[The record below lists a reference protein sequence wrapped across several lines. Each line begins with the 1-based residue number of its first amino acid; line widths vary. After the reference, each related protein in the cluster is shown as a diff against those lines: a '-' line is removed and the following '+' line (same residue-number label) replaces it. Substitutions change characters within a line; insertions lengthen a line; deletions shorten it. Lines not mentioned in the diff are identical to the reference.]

1 MRGRFITLEGIDGAG
16 KSSHIPWMGAW
27 LEAQGISVITTRE
40 PGGTPAGEG
49 IRALLLHSASELH
62 PDTETLLMFAARR
75 EHLARVIVPALE
87 AGRWVLCDRFT
98 DATRAYQ
105 GGGRAVERARIE
117 ILAEWVQ
124 HGLEPDLTFVFDIPV
139 AIAHQRARGRTE
151 LDRFESEADTFHER
165 VRKVYRELAAEAPER
180 IVVINASKS
189 PPEVKKELEE
199 HLNTRMKEWNNT
211 KSNEVNSRTIL

>member
-16 KSSHIPWMGAW
+16 KSSLIPWIGEW
-27 LEAQGISVITTRE
+27 LEGHGISVVTTRE
-40 PGGTPAGEG
+40 PGGTPSGEA
-49 IRALLLHSASELH
+49 IRALLLQSTSELH

-87 AGRWVLCDRFT
+87 GGRWVLCDRFT

-105 GGGRAVERARIE
+105 GGGRAVERTRIE

-124 HGLEPDLTFVFDIPV
+124 HGLEPDLTFMFDIPV
-139 AIAHQRARGRTE
+139 AIAHQRARGRTK

-165 VRKVYRELAAEAPER
+165 VRNVYRELAAEEPER
-180 IVVINASKS
+180 IVVIDASKS
-189 PPEVKKELEE
+189 PLEIKKELEE
-199 HLNTRMKEWNNT
+199 QLNKWRKKWENT
-211 KSNEVNSRTIL
+211 LLP

>member
-16 KSSHIPWMGAW
+16 KSSLIPGMGEW
-27 LEAQGISVITTRE
+27 LEGHGIPVVTTRE
-40 PGGTPAGEG
+40 PGGTPAGEA
-49 IRALLLHSASELH
+49 IRALLLQGTSELH

-75 EHLARVIVPALE
+75 EHIARVIVPALE
-87 AGRWVLCDRFT
+87 GGRWVLCDRFT

-105 GGGRAVERARIE
+105 GGGRGVERARIE

-124 HGLEPDLTFVFDIPV
+124 HGLEPDLTFMFDIPV

-165 VRKVYRELAAEAPER
+165 VRNGYRELAAEAPER
-180 IVVINASKS
+180 ILVIDASKS
-189 PPEVKKELEE
+189 PSEVKKELEKQ
-199 HLNTRMKEWNNT
+199 LIRFMKEWNNT
-211 KSNEVNSRTIL
+211 SFI

>member
-16 KSSHIPWMGAW
+16 KSSHMPWMGAW
-27 LEAQGISVITTRE
+27 LEGQGISVVSTRE
-40 PGGTPAGEG
+40 PGGTPTGEA

-105 GGGRAVERARIE
+105 GGGRAVERERIE
-117 ILAEWVQ
+117 ILAAWVQ
-124 HGLEPDLTFVFDIPV
+124 NGLEPDLTFVFDIPV
-139 AIAHQRARGRTE
+139 AIAHQRARGRTK

-165 VRKVYRELAAEAPER
+165 VRNVYRQLAVEAPER
-180 IVVINASKS
+180 IVEINASKS

-199 HLNTRMKEWNNT
+199 NLNMCMKKWKNMGYF
-211 KSNEVNSRTIL
+211 

>member
-27 LEAQGISVITTRE
+27 LEGRRISVVTTRE
-40 PGGTPAGEG
+40 PGGTPAGEA

-105 GGGRAVERARIE
+105 GGGRGVERARIE
-117 ILAEWVQ
+117 TLADWVQ
-124 HGLEPDLTFVFDIPV
+124 HGLEPDLTIMFDIPV
-139 AIAHQRARGRTE
+139 AIAHQRARSRTK
-151 LDRFESEADTFHER
+151 LDRFENEADWFHER
-165 VRKVYRELAAEAPER
+165 VRNVYRELASETPER
-180 IVVINASKS
+180 IVLIDASKS

-199 HLNTRMKEWNNT
+199 RLNTYMKKWTNT
-211 KSNEVNSRTIL
+211 GTF